1 MQLDMLQEERDN
13 LHEKVID
20 KFVILIPYRHLRF

>member
-20 KFVILIPYRHLRF
+20 KFVILIDTWFFEI